1 MKRTRDHA
9 LKVDVLTYPLKD
21 MPIARLVIFKPCL
34 RLRNTHALAYYY
46 GGYRVFK
53 IKRDSKDF
61 IQSGLLVLN
70 VQVVLCLSAALQF
83 STRRRCLVK
92 RASRQKLLCYSE
104 EREQL
109 IHCEPLKMW

>member
-34 RLRNTHALAYYY
+34 RLRNTDALAYYY

-53 IKRDSKDF
+53 IKRDSKEF
-61 IQSGLLVLN
+61 ILSGLLVLN
-70 VQVVLCLSAALQF
+70 GADSPKSFGGTTIFHASPMPCETGF
-83 STRRRCLVK
+83 STK
-92 RASRQKLLCYSE
+92 TASLL
-104 EREQL
+104 
-109 IHCEPLKMW
+109 